1 MDWPWKIAVGRAV
14 MPQSNNSKLMR
25 AVRVRKMSGDKTT
38 STIVESDNFRSRGP
52 SALTAEAIAGHIRP
66 RPATYRSVSIG
77 NALMLLSKTA
87 PLFNGMLLV
96 RLADV
101 RQQSTNAAKVVAQP
115 SVTKAM
121 AVLLS
126 WLQIMLLVWK
136 VQPT

>member
-1 MDWPWKIAVGRAV
+1 
-14 MPQSNNSKLMR
+14 
-25 AVRVRKMSGDKTT
+25 
-38 STIVESDNFRSRGP
+38 
-52 SALTAEAIAGHIRP
+52 
-66 RPATYRSVSIG
+66 
-77 NALMLLSKTA
+77 MLLSKTA